1 MIGCISGINP
11 GILAALYM
19 ALLIFGIGYNALTSW
34 AERRGY
40 TKGYLS
46 LFVAFGVAVTLVAT
60 VVVSWQFALITTGA
74 FIASGLPMILGS
86 IWRHV
91 RDREKELERLRAEAK
106 RGNESETLAK

>member
-1 MIGCISGINP
+1 MIGQGSGIDL

-19 ALLIFGIGYNALTSW
+19 ALLLFGTGYNAITAW

-46 LFVAFGVAVTLVAT
+46 LFVVFGVAVTLGAT

-74 FIASGLPMILGS
+74 FICSGLPMITGS

-91 RDREKELERLRAEAK
+91 RDRERELERLRAEA
-106 RGNESETLAK
+106 RDEHAA

>member
-1 MIGCISGINP
+1 
-11 GILAALYM
+11 
-19 ALLIFGIGYNALTSW
+19 
-34 AERRGY
+34 
-40 TKGYLS
+40 
-46 LFVAFGVAVTLVAT
+46 VAVTLGAT

-91 RDREKELERLRAEAK
+91 RDRERELERLRAEAK